1 MTRDDKNLTLG
12 HYGRPDQRVVAGIR
26 PELVTE
32 LGGDPAI
39 LIARAGIDPAVSGA
53 RDHYIRF
60 SALAAL
66 LTLCVPQ
73 N

>member
-1 MTRDDKNLTLG
+1 MADLISASSLT
-12 HYGRPDQRVVAGIR
+12 YAPDHI
-26 PELVTE
+26 TE
-32 LGGDPAI
+32 LGGEPAI